1 MVAFMKPT
9 EKSPKAWYA
18 TLGHGSSTNKK
29 GHNYDHNIV
38 KGSRF
43 LKWKSPSNKGRNEYL
58 SNFAHFVVV
67 FLYDTSVHNYW

>member
-18 TLGHGSSTNKK
+18 SLGYGSSTNKK

-38 KGSRF
+38 KSSRF
-43 LKWKSPSNKGRNEYL
+43 LFYL
-58 SNFAHFVVV
+58 QGKVEESIK
-67 FLYDTSVHNYW
+67 